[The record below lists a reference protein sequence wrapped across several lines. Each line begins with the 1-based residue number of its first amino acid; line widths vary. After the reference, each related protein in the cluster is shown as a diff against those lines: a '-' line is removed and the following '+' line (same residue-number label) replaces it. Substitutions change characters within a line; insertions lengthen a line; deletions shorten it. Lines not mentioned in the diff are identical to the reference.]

1 MRKLKKII
9 LNDNVEILGRSELRY
24 IVGAATY
31 GDTDCIW
38 ALCIKNMLV
47 LKMSLMVIV
56 VFKMETVCVLHFPF
70 KLCDFTI

>member
-38 ALCIKNMLV
+38 ALCMKKYACIKNESYGYCGFQNGNCMCITF
-47 LKMSLMVIV
+47 SI
-56 VFKMETVCVLHFPF
+56 
-70 KLCDFTI
+70 